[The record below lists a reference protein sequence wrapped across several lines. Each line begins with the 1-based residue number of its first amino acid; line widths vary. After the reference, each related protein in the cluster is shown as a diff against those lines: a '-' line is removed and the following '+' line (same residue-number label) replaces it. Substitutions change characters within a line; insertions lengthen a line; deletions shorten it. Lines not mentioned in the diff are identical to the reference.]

1 MKNKGFTL
9 VELLAVIIVMSVI
22 AAIVVTSAYSI
33 VKSNRDEQYDVLITE
48 IKQAV
53 RLYLNDNYENY
64 VVGREFNHL
73 PVRVLN
79 DNDCSKIYIKLK
91 DLVDANLLKE
101 SNLID
106 PTNNKNINIEKYI
119 EVYYENSDLTISRDF
134 IDTPKNYCDN
144 TNIIYDSNS
153 KSYYM
158 NTDNN
163 YVSLNNQLWRII
175 GINKDGSI
183 KLLLNDNIGN
193 SVFGQNGSYT
203 SSYVLTSM
211 QYWYMYDVSESSKDL
226 IKESS
231 LSLLMNTEYSSLPN
245 NIKGTDEFWLIDSND
260 NTGITT
266 NGNKDYNKYS
276 SLIKPTIELKSNVIY
291 VSGNGN
297 ISNPYTIR

>member
-1 MKNKGFTL
+1 
-9 VELLAVIIVMSVI
+9 
-22 AAIVVTSAYSI
+22 
-33 VKSNRDEQYDVLITE
+33 
-48 IKQAV
+48 
-53 RLYLNDNYENY
+53 
-64 VVGREFNHL
+64 
-73 PVRVLN
+73 
-79 DNDCSKIYIKLK
+79 
-91 DLVDANLLKE
+91 
-101 SNLID
+101 
-106 PTNNKNINIEKYI
+106 
-119 EVYYENSDLTISRDF
+119 
-134 IDTPKNYCDN
+134 
-144 TNIIYDSNS
+144 
-153 KSYYM
+153 M